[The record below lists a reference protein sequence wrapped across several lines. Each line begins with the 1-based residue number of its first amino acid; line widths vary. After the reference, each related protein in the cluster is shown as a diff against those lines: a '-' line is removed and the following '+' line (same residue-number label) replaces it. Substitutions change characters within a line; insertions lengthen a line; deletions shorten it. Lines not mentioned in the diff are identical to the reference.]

1 MQLKR
6 RGGAAASDQSDAK
19 TEHALEN
26 SPAESQKIEPDEE
39 PQAKDS
45 EVTPAKSGFDV
56 ADPFGEGI
64 KAGEINDAAGNESR
78 LTLESSN
85 EGPIQSEKRDA
96 PQIQKETQ
104 DPTEPRS
111 AGIPPDEDPPAGK
124 NSLLQSLLAITLLL
138 VILAGCGFG
147 IWWILKPSGS
157 ESEAASEAPLAAAST
172 SEATSTQAVSGPI
185 QRAKDTL
192 NQLPLPELD
201 AIKSTGNLSPVDKSP
216 TALKTPA
223 KPIEKTPPAKEAV
236 TQTTSKNSELFEK
249 SQQEVSAFLSDMHIG
264 GLRQSANPMILIDG
278 QNYQIG
284 DIVHE
289 ATGLKFIGLRKER
302 PAFRDRH
309 GIVYLRSF

>member
-6 RGGAAASDQSDAK
+6 SGGAAASDQSAAK
-19 TEHALEN
+19 TEDASES
-26 SPAESQKIEPDEE
+26 SPAEKQKIEPEEE
-39 PQAKDS
+39 PQQKDS
-45 EVTPAKSGFDV
+45 KVIPAKSGFDA
-56 ADPFGEGI
+56 ADSFGEGI
-64 KAGEINDAAGNESR
+64 KAGEIKDAANNESG
-78 LTLESSN
+78 LTPKSTTEA
-85 EGPIQSEKRDA
+85 PIQSEKRDA
-96 PQIQKETQ
+96 LQIQKETQ
-104 DPTEPRS
+104 APTEPRA
-111 AGIPPDEDPPAGK
+111 AGISPDEDPPAAK
-124 NSLLQSLLAITLLL
+124 NSLLPSLLVIVLLL

-157 ESEAASEAPLAAAST
+157 ESETVSEASPGAASA

-185 QRAKDTL
+185 QKAKDTL

-201 AIKSTGNLSPVDKSP
+201 AIKSTGDPSPTDKSP
-216 TALKTPA
+216 TAVKTPA
-223 KPIEKTPPAKEAV
+223 KPIEETPPAKEAA
-236 TQTTSKNSELFEK
+236 TQTTSKNSELVEK

-278 QNYQIG
+278 QNYQVG

-309 GIVYLRSF
+309 GVVYLRSF